1 MHSAMKVYFISGIV
15 FCWLSC
21 GSSSQ
26 QTNQLAIPKK
36 DTIPAISGM
45 RTGDTLSIVAVG
57 DIMFGSNYPD
67 AHLLPPND
75 GKDLLQYFTNDI
87 QAADISFGN
96 AEGVFL
102 DKGGVPKGSGEYVYC
117 FRQPTRYAQ
126 YFTDNGFDMLSVAN
140 NHASD
145 FGSTGTTST
154 IATLQSLPILF
165 AGLQNHA
172 VCSTTVRGIKI
183 GMAAFAPHK
192 GCIQLNDYAA
202 AIASVKKLK
211 SDCDIVIV
219 SMHAGAEGRSAT
231 HVPKHAELFLGQ
243 NRGDVYKFAHAVI
256 DAGADVVI
264 GHGPHVPRAM
274 ELYKNKLIAYSL
286 GNFCTYGM
294 FNLENVSGIAPL
306 LKIYLTTQGDFI
318 GGQIRSIKQLGEGG
332 PLPDENYSAYQLIKN
347 LSATDFPDSK
357 LRFPDSVSIVR
368 DSL

>member
-1 MHSAMKVYFISGIV
+1 MYSSMKLYCITGIV

-26 QTNQLAIPKK
+26 QVPAMPTVKK
-36 DTIPAISGM
+36 DTVPEISGM
-45 RTGDTLSIVAVG
+45 RDSDTLSFLAVG

-75 GKDLLQYFTNDI
+75 GKDLLQYFSNEI

-102 DKGGVPKGSGEYVYC
+102 DAGGEPKGSGENVYC
-117 FRQPTRYAQ
+117 FRQPTRYAK
-126 YFTDNGFDMLSVAN
+126 YFSDNGFDMLSVAN
-140 NHASD
+140 NHVSD
-145 FGSTGTTST
+145 FGTTGTKSS
-154 IATLQSLPILF
+154 IATLQVLPLLF
-165 AGLQNHA
+165 AGLQNHP

-211 SDCDIVIV
+211 ACCDIVIV

-231 HVPKHAELFLGQ
+231 HVPKKAELFLGQ

-274 ELYKNKLIAYSL
+274 ELYKNKFIAYSL

-294 FNLENVSGIAPL
+294 FNLEGVSGIAPM
-306 LKIYLTTQGDFI
+306 LKINLTTKGDFI
-318 GGQIRSIKQLGEGG
+318 SGQIRSIKQLGEGG
-332 PLPDENYSAYQLIKN
+332 PLPDENYGAYQLIKN
-347 LSATDFPDSK
+347 LSATDFPGNK
-357 LRFPDSVSIVR
+357 LRFSDSVSIFR